1 MREIEVKSLDE
12 YKRADALCTENY
24 GEGISA
30 YITRME
36 ETAYDVSRLVPSWK
50 DEYYTLK
57 RLRWL
62 RNRITHDPGD
72 SECNESDLEAIAA
85 FRTRLKSGGDPIAK
99 AERRKAEV
107 NKRQA
112 ASEETETETG
122 SWLFTLF
129 VIAIIAGVI
138 ILLTKNGV
146 CSGIFN

>member
-1 MREIEVKSLDE
+1 MRDIEVRFLDE
-12 YKRADALCTENY
+12 YKRTDALCTEIY

-72 SECNESDLEAIAA
+72 SECNENDLESIAS
-85 FRTRLKSGGDPIAK
+85 FRTRLKSGGDPVAK
-99 AERRKAEV
+99 AERRNAEA
-107 NKRQA
+107 NKRKT
-112 ASEETETETG
+112 ASEETEAEAG
-122 SWLFTLF
+122 SWLVAFL
-129 VIAIIAGVI
+129 VIAIIIGVV
-138 ILLTKNGV
+138 ILLTKSGV